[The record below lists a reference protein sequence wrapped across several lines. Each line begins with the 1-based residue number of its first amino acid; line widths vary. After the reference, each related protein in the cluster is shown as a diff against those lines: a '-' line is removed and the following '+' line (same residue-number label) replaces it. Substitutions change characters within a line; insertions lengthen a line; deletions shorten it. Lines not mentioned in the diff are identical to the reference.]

1 MDVMKFIAENMYV
14 LVVVLYV
21 LGMLLKN
28 TPNIKDWMIPYVLLV
43 IGIVLALGIGGFNFE
58 SLIQGVLVTGAT
70 VLANQLKKQFPSGN

>member
-1 MDVMKFIAENMYV
+1 MKFIAENMYV

-43 IGIVLALGIGGFNFE
+43 IGIVLALGIGGLNFE
-58 SLIQGVLVTGAT
+58 SLIQGILVTGAT